1 MRRWLVAVLALV
13 LGAGTAGVLLVAVNP
28 DAGSERVFAA
38 ARDLPAGAPLDDGS
52 LRLVLVRLGPA
63 AGLAYG
69 QASEGELLSL
79 RTTHELMQG
88 QVIQRSDVAPAVA
101 AASLRAVFVPVRSAP
116 PLNAGDHVDLLA
128 VTGPANSAVVV
139 PFATG
144 LLVRAQVGG
153 AVIVAVD
160 PAQAGA
166 LAYAGV
172 TTPLIAVATS
182 GGSGGEQPVATIE
195 QAEALARQ

>member
-1 MRRWLVAVLALV
+1 MRRWLVAALALL

-28 DAGSERVFAA
+28 DAGSQRVFAA
-38 ARDLPAGAPLDDGS
+38 ARDLPAGAPLDGDA
-52 LRLVLVRLGPA
+52 LQLVLVRLGPA

-69 QASEGELLSL
+69 EGSAAELRGL
-79 RTTHELMQG
+79 RTTHELLQG
-88 QVIQRSDVAPAVA
+88 QVIQRSDVAPPVTATA
-101 AASLRAVFVPVRSAP
+101 LRAVYVPVRSAP
-116 PLNAGDHVDLLA
+116 PLAAGDHIDLLA
-128 VTGPANSAVVV
+128 VTGPASSATVV

-166 LAYAGV
+166 LAYASV
-172 TTPLIAVATS
+172 TTPLIAVQTS